1 MKLRTFFLILVVPCV
16 CFMMTIG
23 CASSTPKANITQMI
37 APESKIKSKDDTS
50 VKVEAKTGV
59 TLLESEKVRLAE
71 VIGIKINDLKL
82 SNNGQG
88 EKKSY
93 EIELLLTRYDK
104 GNAFARSMLA
114 GLGQIHIDG
123 EIKIIELPDKK
134 QVGAFS
140 ISKTFAWGGIYGAST
155 SMEDIEQTF
164 ANAVAAEVTGQK
176 PKE

>member
-1 MKLRTFFLILVVPCV
+1 
-16 CFMMTIG
+16 
-23 CASSTPKANITQMI
+23 
-37 APESKIKSKDDTS
+37 
-50 VKVEAKTGV
+50 
-59 TLLESEKVRLAE
+59 KVRLAE